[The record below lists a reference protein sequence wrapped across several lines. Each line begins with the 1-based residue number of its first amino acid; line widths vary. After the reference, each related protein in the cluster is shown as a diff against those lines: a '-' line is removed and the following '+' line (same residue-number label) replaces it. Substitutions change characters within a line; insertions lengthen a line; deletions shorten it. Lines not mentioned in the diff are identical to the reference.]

1 MAKKTKK
8 TELED
13 DLNLVMMMWD
23 EGTFSSMIRN
33 GNAEV
38 ARFADTYWEALAAAG
53 QKDSLTKTQFFKE
66 LTKMPE
72 LNAEDRCR
80 VALNTVI
87 RLRENSFRAVGTR
100 ADISS
105 MIERLYREGA
115 DQKLRQACL
124 YALDENVYG
133 CATLAAQYGPKELLA
148 CRRILSAWMVQK

>member
-13 DLNLVMMMWD
+13 DLNLVMTMWD

-38 ARFADTYWEALAAAG
+38 ARFADHYWDSLQAAG
-53 QKDSLTKTQFFKE
+53 QKDPLTKTQLFKE
-66 LTKMPE
+66 LAKMPE
-72 LNAEDRCR
+72 LSAEDRCR
-80 VALNTVI
+80 VALNTVM
-87 RLRENSFRAVGTR
+87 RMRENSFRAVGTR

-105 MIERLYREGA
+105 LIERLYRDGP
-115 DQKLRQACL
+115 DQHLRNACL
-124 YALDENVYG
+124 SALDENVYG
-133 CATLAAQYGPKELLA
+133 CAMLAAQYGPKALLA